1 MIREDTCYT
10 DGSTMSKKESEK
22 GSEKPLA
29 KSVLTKLAQIAEPT
43 RSIYA
48 ERLRELR
55 PTARDALQ
63 LLSVWEGK
71 RAELAL
77 TQPLSDIERKNPK
90 ILEAKAAALAR
101 RATGE

>member
-1 MIREDTCYT
+1 MA
-10 DGSTMSKKESEK
+10 KAESVK

-29 KSVLTKLAQIAEPT
+29 KIILAKLAQIAEPT

-55 PTARDALQ
+55 PIARDAIQ
-63 LLSVWEGK
+63 LLSIWEGK
-71 RAELAL
+71 RAEMAL
-77 TQPLSDIERKNPK
+77 TQPLSNSDRTNPK

-101 RATGE
+101 RAMGE